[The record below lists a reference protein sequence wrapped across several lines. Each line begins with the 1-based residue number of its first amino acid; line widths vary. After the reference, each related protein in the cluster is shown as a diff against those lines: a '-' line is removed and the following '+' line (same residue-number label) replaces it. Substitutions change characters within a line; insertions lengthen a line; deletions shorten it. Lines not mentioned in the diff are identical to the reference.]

1 MPFRLL
7 RRRMSLGW
15 RLGLSTAIIVAL
27 IMGILIFVQ
36 QWREIRR
43 DWKDRDTLLGES
55 LIPLA
60 SDIETAT
67 TLKEIRERVSAFQ
80 QAYFKRGYTR
90 YHVDLRDGEGR
101 IIISS
106 SSGRDADLPRCTL
119 HASIP
124 VFSPLLYGE
133 KGSLR
138 VCQEGLNF
146 KAEVERRWVFWLL
159 DIGVAVLC
167 ILVFLQIAHQYLIA
181 RPLRCLMEGIR
192 HMEMGYWGGLK
203 IPKGAWEMRW
213 LAYRFQKL
221 GIKLEETVQ
230 HLVEAERRA
239 LLHSHA
245 SSDRLEKR
253 ATKDIPYTD
262 DVLALSEAPIFSEK
276 NLFPKGMRP
285 HDLLDKCCF
294 LESQSPFDPT
304 AQAVAREVWQQDVLE
319 AESLCEY
326 DLKCRL
332 EDAAFRILNPD
343 AFEQLS
349 KDLIAIIT
357 SKKKWVKKRKQE
369 ILKVL
374 KNRQLS
380 CLEIQHWVKH
390 VAGIWRKMQ
399 AKGLSLEQIHDI
411 FAFRIIVSEEQEC
424 YLVLDAIHQHFR
436 PLLLRFKDYIARPK
450 INGYKSIH
458 TCVRGLDNL
467 IFEVQIRTA
476 EMHRQ
481 AEGGTAAHW
490 RYKAEQPSRLDPH
503 SFFRRRWRCLKAV
516 LHLGSGD
523 NGT

>member
-1 MPFRLL
+1 
-7 RRRMSLGW
+7 MSLGW

-27 IMGILIFVQ
+27 ILGILILVQ

-60 SDIETAT
+60 SDIEGAT
-67 TLKEIRERVSAFQ
+67 SQKEIRERVSAFQ
-80 QAYFKRGYTR
+80 QAYLKRGYTR

-106 SSGRDADLPRCTL
+106 SGRDVGLPSWTL

-124 VFSPLLYGE
+124 VSSPLLNGGR
-133 KGSLR
+133 GSLR
-138 VCQEGLNF
+138 VWQEGLNF

-167 ILVFLQIAHQYLIA
+167 ILVFLQIAHQYLVA
-181 RPLRCLMEGIR
+181 RPLQCLMEGIR

-221 GIKLEETVQ
+221 GTKLEETLQ

-239 LLHSHA
+239 LLRSNA
-245 SSDRLEKR
+245 SPNALEKR
-253 ATKDIPYTD
+253 VTKDMTCPD
-262 DVLALSEAPIFSEK
+262 DILALPEAPIFSEK
-276 NLFPKGMRP
+276 NLFPQGMRRL
-285 HDLLDKCCF
+285 DLLEKCSF
-294 LESQSPFDPT
+294 LESQCPFGPA
-304 AQAVAREVWQQDVLE
+304 AQAIARKVWEQDVSE

-326 DLKCRL
+326 DLKCKL

-349 KDLIAIIT
+349 TDLMVIIT
-357 SKKKWVKKRKQE
+357 LKKKWVKKRKQE

-374 KNRQLS
+374 KKRQLS
-380 CLEIQHWVKH
+380 CLEVQHRVKH

-399 AKGLSLEQIHDI
+399 VKGLSLEQIHDI

-424 YLVLDAIHQHFR
+424 YLVLDAIHQHFK

-450 INGYKSIH
+450 VNGYKSIH

-490 RYKAEQPSRLDPH
+490 RYKAEQPSRLGAP
-503 SFFRRRWRCLKAV
+503 SFFSRRWRRLKAV
-516 LHLGSGD
+516 LHLVGSGD

>member
-1 MPFRLL
+1 MELSRDMPFRPQDQG
-7 RRRMSLGW
+7 MSLGW
-15 RLGLSTAIIVAL
+15 RLGLSTSIIAAL
-27 IMGILIFVQ
+27 TMGILIFVQ

-67 TLKEIRERVSAFQ
+67 NLEEIRERVSAFQ
-80 QAYFKRGYTR
+80 QAYLKRGYTR

-106 SSGRDADLPRCTL
+106 SSRRDADLPSWTL

-124 VFSPLLYGE
+124 VSSPLLNGGR
-133 KGSLR
+133 GSLR
-138 VCQEGLNF
+138 VWQEGLNF
-146 KAEVERRWVFWLL
+146 KAEVERRWIFWLL
-159 DIGVAVLC
+159 DIGVGVLC

-181 RPLRCLMEGIR
+181 RPLRCLMEAIR

-221 GIKLEETVQ
+221 GTKLEETLH

-245 SSDRLEKR
+245 NSDRLEKNV
-253 ATKDIPYTD
+253 TKDSTCSD
-262 DVLALSEAPIFSEK
+262 DALTFPEAAIFLEK
-276 NLFPKGMRP
+276 NLFPQGMRRYN
-285 HDLLDKCCF
+285 LLDKCCF
-294 LESQSPFDPT
+294 LEFQSPFDPT
-304 AQAVAREVWQQDVLE
+304 AQAIAREVWEQDVLE

-343 AFEQLS
+343 AFGQLS
-349 KDLIAIIT
+349 RDLMAIIT
-357 SKKKWVKKRKQE
+357 LKKKWVKKRKQE

-374 KNRQLS
+374 KKNQLS
-380 CLEIQHWVKH
+380 CLEIPHRVKH

-399 AKGLSLEQIHDI
+399 AKELSLEQIHDI

-424 YLVLDAIHQHFR
+424 YLVLNAIHQYFK
-436 PLLLRFKDYIARPK
+436 PLLLRFKDYISRPK
-450 INGYKSIH
+450 VNGYKSIH

-481 AEGGTAAHW
+481 AEGGTAAH
-490 RYKAEQPSRLDPH
+490 
-503 SFFRRRWRCLKAV
+503 
-516 LHLGSGD
+516 
-523 NGT
+523 